1 MTEKFRNRK
10 SKTTLL
16 NTNARKLRL
25 RSSECGKRVNLQM
38 RKSERYRGL
47 ERCRRKL
54 RIDRR
59 RWMRS
64 RLKKHMKNPKSCVAR
79 RKLRTEG
86 N

>member
-1 MTEKFRNRK
+1 MTERLKNRR
-10 SKTTLL
+10 SKIISL
-16 NTNARKLRL
+16 NINAKRSRL
-25 RSSECGKRVNLQM
+25 RSNGSGRHVNLQM

-64 RLKKHMKNPKSCVAR
+64 RLKKHTKNPKSCVAR